1 MEGEKKVS
9 QIILFATHMFS
20 SLVLFLCIPFPF
32 LYYAARLE
40 EGGRFKE
47 KLLNIYR
54 VLFVFAHIGFVL
66 LIATGIPLVFN
77 WGSWWT
83 WGVVVLTLAIGVSLG
98 ITSKSL
104 RLMKKGDI
112 NVEDS
117 LRKASLILAISIGA
131 MFLLKY
137 SRYLM

>member
-1 MEGEKKVS
+1 MS

-20 SLVLFLCIPFPF
+20 SIVLFLCMPFPF

-47 KLLNIYR
+47 GLINFYR
-54 VLFVFAHIGFVL
+54 VLFVFAHIGL
-66 LIATGIPLVFN
+66 LMLIATGIPLVFN

-83 WGVVVLTLAIGVSLG
+83 WGVVALTLVIGVSLG

-104 RLMKKGDI
+104 RLMKKGDE
-112 NVEDS
+112 NAEEP